1 MKKANTLCQEIQ
13 AAIHK
18 PLTVASCF
26 EPEKHPATHLD
37 EYMKEQYFTA
47 LFSVLICS
55 EEYEEESLSY
65 LIGVAE
71 QAEFTIEPEILVK
84 NAFAFDS
91 KRKQDFAVSFRDE
104 EIKYLLGLELYIA
117 AKMLIKSD
125 NAFAYIQEIHDAIE
139 LPRTEQNVYSL
150 IYQVIEKSDLSV
162 YTKKENY
169 PHTDILQCY
178 LEKLDFEHERILVV
192 SNCLKEV
199 RSASCDKSIDYIAT
213 VSFVEA
219 HFISDYQPG
228 NFVYVEKGSALG
240 HFIAM
245 VGGFSLGTGGFVT
258 RSGNN
263 PDFIRK
269 WDKMDADEKRLITPK
284 FKDYNNMRSFMD
296 RDYYEDNTYEVCDIL
311 AEKSGVFYFIYNEI
325 GAYNDP
331 FAVISHPL
339 DDEAKIRAFL
349 NQQIDISRENE
360 K

>member
-1 MKKANTLCQEIQ
+1 MKKANALCQEIQ

-18 PLTVASCF
+18 PLSVVSCF
-26 EPEKHPATHLD
+26 KPEKHPATQLD

-47 LFSVLICS
+47 LFSVLIYS
-55 EEYEEESLSY
+55 EEPEEESLSY

-71 QAEFTIEPEILVK
+71 QAGFAIEPEKLVK
-84 NAFAFDS
+84 NVFAFDT
-91 KRKQDFAVSFRDE
+91 KRKQDLAVSFRDE

-117 AKMLIKSD
+117 ARMLVKSD
-125 NAFAYIQEIHDAIE
+125 NTFAYTQEIYDAIE
-139 LPRTEQNVYSL
+139 LPHTEQDIYSQ
-150 IYQVIEKSDLSV
+150 IYQVMEKSDLSA
-162 YTKKENY
+162 YTRKENY
-169 PHTDILQCY
+169 PHTHILQCY
-178 LEKLDFEHERILVV
+178 LGKLDFEHERVLVV

-219 HFISDYQPG
+219 HFISDYQTG
-228 NFVYVEKGSALG
+228 NFVFVEKGSALG

-245 VGGFSLGTGGFVT
+245 VGGFSLGAGGFAI

-263 PDFIRK
+263 PDFLKK
-269 WDKMDADEKRLITPK
+269 WDKMEADEKRLITPK
-284 FKDYNNMRSFMD
+284 FKDYNSMRSFMD

-311 AEKSGVFYFIYNEI
+311 AEKSGVFYFIYNGI

-349 NQQIDISRENE
+349 DQQIDISREKE
-360 K
+360 E